1 MSCLNCSVC
10 TETFNTTARGRVEC
24 PQCKKDACRSCYRR
38 YFTSRF
44 QEPSCMHCSVAF
56 KMDQIHDS
64 FPKSFWT
71 NDYKKHR
78 EQTLFSLE
86 MSQCAAT
93 LPYIQMA
100 ADRDVASEALRT
112 CRAEIAELTKH
123 LKQKKIEERALLARV
138 QATELNPRL
147 VVKPTSL
154 ESHVPCNTPQC
165 RGFVTKDTPKCACCN
180 QSTCHRCHQTI
191 VETPTLGNHA
201 GHVCAD
207 DNIATVQELRR
218 NAKQCPECR
227 VYISKVD
234 GCDQMFCVSC
244 HTAFSWNTGLRI
256 NGPIHNPHYFEVRA
270 RLGNVREVA
279 NPHRDQQACDAFPSI
294 HDLRRGV
301 NNGRRIEPE
310 EVELT
315 FRYALHLRDV
325 VCTNLRLLGREYSF
339 NTNLERRVDWMRKKL
354 SDEQFRQHLHRND
367 KRARFN
373 TELLSLFQMFTNVVG
388 GLFHN
393 MVVQKTL
400 GAYEDIIKLR
410 EYTMDN
416 LNSIR
421 ARYGSDNKQYDK
433 YVTLRA

>member
-1 MSCLNCSVC
+1 
-10 TETFNTTARGRVEC
+10 
-24 PQCKKDACRSCYRR
+24 
-38 YFTSRF
+38 
-44 QEPSCMHCSVAF
+44 MHCSVAF

-71 NDYKKHR
+71 HDYKKHR

-93 LPYIQMA
+93 LPHVQMA
-100 ADRDVASEALRT
+100 AEHDVASAELHA
-112 CRAEIAELTKH
+112 CRGEIAELTKH
-123 LKQKKIEERALLARV
+123 LKQKKIQERALLARV
-138 QATELNPRL
+138 QATKVNHRL
-147 VVKPTSL
+147 VVKTTTL
-154 ESHVPCNTPQC
+154 EFHVPCNTHQC
-165 RGFVTKDTPKCACCN
+165 RGFVTPYTPKCACCN

-191 VETPTLGNHA
+191 VETPTLGHHA
-201 GHVCAD
+201 DTPDPTGHVCTA

-270 RLGNVREVA
+270 RLGNVRDVA
-279 NPHRDQQACDAFPSI
+279 NPQRNQMCDEFPSI
-294 HDLRRGV
+294 HDLRREV
-301 NNGRRIEPE
+301 NNGQRLE
-310 EVELT
+310 EDVELT
-315 FRYALHLRDV
+315 LRYAFHISDV
-325 VCTNLRLLGREYSF
+325 VCHDLRWLAREYSF

-354 SDEQFRQHLHRND
+354 TDEQFRQYLHRND

-388 GLFHN
+388 GLFQN
-393 MVVQKTL
+393 MVVQKTI
-400 GAYEDIIKLR
+400 ASYEDIIKLR

-433 YVTLRA
+433 YVTLRV